1 MSLLMHVFFGTS
13 LFMAAAPGSKIEYSS
28 LKCSNEINH
37 KEFDGKIIEKF
48 LLIMHTHIHE

>member
-1 MSLLMHVFFGTS
+1 MHVFFGTS

-28 LKCSNEINH
+28 LKCSNKINH